1 MRDPIVIAAVV
12 TGAIVLV
19 VVLAN
24 FAGTALEI
32 RAEQASEQRAIEAEI
47 ERSNAA
53 ARKRAERRNMVKS
66 ILDPLGIF
74 GPLGIF

>member
-1 MRDPIVIAAVV
+1 MRDPIVIAAIV
-12 TGAIVLV
+12 TGAVVLV

-32 RAEQASEQRAIEAEI
+32 RAEQASEERSIESEI
-47 ERSNAA
+47 ERSNAS
-53 ARKRAERRNMVKS
+53 ARRRAERRKTAKS

-74 GPLGIF
+74 

>member
-1 MRDPIVIAAVV
+1 MRDPIVIAAIV
-12 TGAIVLV
+12 TGAVVSV

-32 RAEQASEQRAIEAEI
+32 RAEQASEERSIESEI
-47 ERSNAA
+47 ERSNAS
-53 ARKRAERRNMVKS
+53 ARRRAERRKTAKS

-74 GPLGIF
+74 

>member
-1 MRDPIVIAAVV
+1 MRDPIVIAAVA

-32 RAEQASEQRAIEAEI
+32 RAEQASEERTIEAEI
-47 ERSNAA
+47 ERSNAS
-53 ARKRAERRNMVKS
+53 ARKRAERRKTAKR
-66 ILDPLGIF
+66 ILDPIGIT
-74 GPLGIF
+74 

>member
-12 TGAIVLV
+12 TGTIVLV

-32 RAEQASEQRAIEAEI
+32 RAEQASEERAIEAEI
-47 ERSNAA
+47 ERSNAS
-53 ARKRAERRNMVKS
+53 ARKRSERLKTAKRF
-66 ILDPLGIF
+66 LDPIGVF
-74 GPLGIF
+74 

>member
-1 MRDPIVIAAVV
+1 MRDPIVIAAVA

-32 RAEQASEQRAIEAEI
+32 RAEQASEERTIEAEI
-47 ERSNAA
+47 ERSNAS
-53 ARKRAERRNMVKS
+53 ARRRAERRKTAKR
-66 ILDPLGIF
+66 ILDPIGIT
-74 GPLGIF
+74 

>member
-19 VVLAN
+19 VVLTN
-24 FAGTALEI
+24 FAGTTLEI
-32 RAEQASEQRAIEAEI
+32 RAEQASEERAIEAEI

-53 ARKRAERRNMVKS
+53 ARKRAQRRNMVKS
-66 ILDPLGIF
+66 IL
-74 GPLGIF
+74 GPIGMFF